1 MMQLWKTACFSFTQ
15 MEPCGMAS
23 GEFPRDLGITLA
35 GLISAFGH
43 ILCSIQGAQGC
54 AAVHLLP
61 MALYKQNVCTLECPA
76 GLFVT

>member
-1 MMQLWKTACFSFTQ
+1 MIQLWKTACFSFTQ
-15 MEPCGMAS
+15 MEPCGMAY
-23 GEFPRDLGITLA
+23 GEFPRDLRITLA

-54 AAVHLLP
+54 SVVHLLP
-61 MALYKQNVCTLECPA
+61 IALYKQNVWTLERPA

>member
-15 MEPCGMAS
+15 MEQCGMAS

-54 AAVHLLP
+54 TVVHLLP
-61 MALYKQNVCTLECPA
+61 TALYKQNVCTLECLV